1 MRAAEGG
8 FLLAAVRGEAG
19 DIYPLTGG
27 EDAEQESREDA
38 EEARAPPGAA
48 ACSDGG
54 GQNGGGREEQVSV
67 VCVVGLAHANPNPN
81 PKSNPIPNPN
91 PNPNPNPSP
100 NQVGLAH
107 ANSIVEQCAERGLLS
122 AAERGGTDTEVARA
136 VRERAAASGIAE
148 LGWEAYDRERERLP

>member
-81 PKSNPIPNPN
+81 P
-91 PNPNPNPSP
+91 